1 MQKEENQMGKLD
13 RPERLPGKVL
23 RRLPSFLPFVLGILA
38 ALSAIFL
45 YNTLTPKTQ
54 QLTITDVNDAV
65 SQAMQAATP
74 PAAYSAR
81 VFESIQ
87 PSIVLIQS
95 QLPGK
100 EGEEQG
106 SRIGTGASRIGT
118 GVIVSDMGDI
128 LTSLHVVED
137 AAVIQVLFAD
147 GTRTTAQIA
156 AAQPEIDIAVLS
168 ADMLPAFV
176 VPAVLGNPG
185 ALNVGDE
192 AFVVGNP
199 FGLYASMSAGVIS
212 GFDRSFQTQENEQV
226 LQGLIQIDTAVNP
239 GNSGGPLLNREGH
252 VVGIVVGILN
262 PVDQEFFVGIGFAV
276 PITIA
281 GGVAGAPFY

>member
-1 MQKEENQMGKLD
+1 MQKEENQTGKTEGPQ
-13 RPERLPGKVL
+13 RRVGNIL
-23 RRLPSFLPFVLGILA
+23 RRMRSFIPFMLGILA
-38 ALSAIFL
+38 ALVGLFL

-54 QLTITDVNDAV
+54 PLTINDVNDAV

-81 VFESIQ
+81 VFEAIQ

-95 QLPGK
+95 QLPGE
-100 EGEEQG
+100 EGDEQ
-106 SRIGTGASRIGT
+106 TSRIGT

-137 AAVIQVLFAD
+137 AVVIQVLFAD

-168 ADMLPAFV
+168 ADQLPAFV
-176 VPAVLGNPG
+176 VPAVLGNPN

>member
-1 MQKEENQMGKLD
+1 MQKEENQMGKTD
-13 RPERLPGKVL
+13 RSERLPGKIL
-23 RRLPSFLPFVLGILA
+23 RRLRSFLPFVLGILA

-45 YNTLTPKTQ
+45 YNTLTPQTQ

-95 QLPGK
+95 QLPGE
-100 EGEEQG
+100 EGDEQG
-106 SRIGTGASRIGT
+106 SRIGT

-137 AAVIQVLFAD
+137 AVVIQVLFAD

-176 VPAVLGNPG
+176 VPAVLGNPN

-212 GFDRSFQTQENEQV
+212 GFNRSFQTQESEQA